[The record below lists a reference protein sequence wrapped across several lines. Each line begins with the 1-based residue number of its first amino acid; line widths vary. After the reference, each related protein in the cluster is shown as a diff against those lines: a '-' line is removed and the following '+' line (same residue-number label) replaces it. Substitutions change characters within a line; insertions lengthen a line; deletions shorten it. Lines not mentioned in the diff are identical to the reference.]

1 MAPYFFSAITNIIK
15 SLNNTKKFHGKFG
28 SIYSFFALF
37 FGGRRIWNVSGERV
51 SKKSIFTKLYY

>member
-15 SLNNTKKFHGKFG
+15 SLNNTKKIHGKFG

-37 FGGRRIWNVSGERV
+37 LGEGKVCFAPNVIRYPLALS
-51 SKKSIFTKLYY
+51 Y